1 MRVEGRAGHG
11 RRRTRVIGTMAAAAV
26 AAGLTVPWVGAE
38 ASRPGGTTAITA
50 TTSPASCCSSPPTA
64 CARTRVEEFAD
75 DGDTPGFRELLRK
88 GTYASDNGLL
98 TQAPPN
104 TGAGW
109 FTLATGAWPGV
120 HGSTNNT
127 FHINGALSATGG
139 TQTFSPSRTAA
150 FDNGVLQAETLAQ
163 SAERAGKRVAQIE
176 WAGGRG
182 GAINGPTL
190 DFRNFRSGRGVA
202 TNYIAPEDSP
212 TFTRVVRAPVR
223 PPGRVRRQQP
233 VPRRRRRRPATG
245 WTNVPT
251 SLQPGQGDAA
261 ARAGR
266 PDAEHER
273 RQVRPQRVHLRQPQR
288 PQDALRPRAVQHDQ
302 ERQRLRRQ
310 PRRGRVGRRQGHAQT
325 TRPTR

>member
-1 MRVEGRAGHG
+1 
-11 RRRTRVIGTMAAAAV
+11 MAI
-26 AAGLTVPWVGAE
+26 
-38 ASRPGGTTAITA
+38 TAITA
-50 TTSPASCCSSPPTA
+50 TTTSGKLLFFASDGLVQN
-64 CARTRVEEFAD
+64 RVEEFAD

-88 GTYASDNGLL
+88 GTRASDNGLL

-127 FHINGALSATGG
+127 FHINGNLSASGA

-150 FDNGVLQAETLAQ
+150 FDTGVLQAETLAQ

-212 TFTRVVRAPVR
+212 TFTASFALQFDHPAGFAGNNPFPQAAPS
-223 PPGRVRRQQP
+223 
-233 VPRRRRRRPATG
+233 PATG

-251 SLQPGQGDAA
+251 LLQPGQGDAA

-266 PDAEHER
+266 PDAQYER

-288 PQDALRPRAVQHDQ
+288 PPDAATTACCSARPRAATTPSATSK
-302 ERQRLRRQ
+302 RASGPTSRSRS
-310 PRRGRVGRRQGHAQT
+310 